1 MNLRKVLRT
10 AVVVEWFLLLAYIS
24 VSYKRTTWVKEV
36 NIVVSLT
43 TDLCV
48 VVYIISSI
56 GLFFFKPWAKWS
68 YISLYAFNLV
78 LGLFT
83 GPISEH
89 RPDMAKVIGVL
100 YGITTIFILC
110 MLLFTN
116 VISKKKK
123 LVPPIE

>member
-1 MNLRKVLRT
+1 MNLQKILRI
-10 AVVVEWFLLLAYIS
+10 AVVAAWILVIAYIPAS
-24 VSYKRTTWVKEV
+24 KGATWVTDV
-36 NIVVSLT
+36 SVVVSLT
-43 TDLCV
+43 AGPFLV
-48 VVYIISSI
+48 AYIISTI

-68 YISLYAFNLV
+68 YISLIAFTIV

-100 YGITTIFILC
+100 NSITTIVILC
-110 MLLFTN
+110 LLLFTN

-123 LVPPIE
+123 LVPPI

>member
-1 MNLRKVLRT
+1 MVWGG
-10 AVVVEWFLLLAYIS
+10 V
-24 VSYKRTTWVKEV
+24 
-36 NIVVSLT
+36 
-43 TDLCV
+43 
-48 VVYIISSI
+48 

-83 GPISEH
+83 GPLYGH
-89 RPDMAKVIGVL
+89 MPDMAKVIGRL
-100 YGITTIFILC
+100 ESITTIVILC